1 MRYFLTITLITFG
14 FFSSALGQEAP
25 SESLAEGAEALEEGA
40 TLFPIPDYAS
50 DILARDAL
58 TGDWN
63 GERTSLAKDYGLQF
77 ELDVNQIYQ
86 GVMDGGNSSDDDYYG
101 SAYYALKFDTGQ
113 AGLWPGGF
121 LEVRGETYWG
131 KSVNTETGALLT
143 ANVNDAL
150 RDPAGNGTYLPHV
163 IYTQFLAE
171 NFAFFLGKLNTT
183 VGDSNSFA
191 HGVGDQRFMNLAF
204 SLNPVG
210 LTTAP
215 YAPLG
220 VGFLYIPF
228 EGVAYSFSVIDVNGK
243 IDETGFDTAFEGNYS
258 FVNELKVSTNFFE
271 RPGHH
276 TFGFVYSN
284 NEFDSI
290 DQRISLPPGTP
301 RTINKE
307 DGSWA
312 FVYNFDQFLVS
323 DPDDPEQGWG
333 LFGRVGISDG
343 DANLLHRFYSIGV
356 GGTGL
361 FPGRDRDRFGLGY
374 YYLDVS
380 NNRVGLATSDE
391 EHGAEVF
398 YNLVLTPAVEVTADL
413 QIIDGAVRS
422 ADTAVVGGLRARL
435 RF

>member
-1 MRYFLTITLITFG
+1 MRYFLTIILITFG
-14 FFSSALGQEAP
+14 FYSPALGQEAP
-25 SESLAEGAEALEEGA
+25 SESLAEQVEALEEGA
-40 TLFPIPDYAS
+40 TLFPIPDYTS
-50 DILARDAL
+50 GILARDAL

-86 GVMDGGNSSDDDYYG
+86 GVMDGGENSNDEYYG

-131 KSVNTETGALLT
+131 KSVNPDTGGLLT

-171 NFAFFLGKLNTT
+171 NFAFFVGKLNTT

-210 LTTAP
+210 LTTGP

-220 VGFLYIPF
+220 VGFVFIPF
-228 EGVAYSFSVIDVNGK
+228 ERVAYSFSVIDSNGK
-243 IDETGFDTAFEGNYS
+243 IDESGFNTVLDGDYS
-258 FVNELKVSTNFFE
+258 FINELKITTNFFG
-271 RPGHH
+271 RPGHQ
-276 TFGFVYSN
+276 TVGFVYSIK
-284 NEFDSI
+284 EFSSI
-290 DQRISLPPGTP
+290 DQRIALPPGTD
-301 RTINKE
+301 RSIATE
-307 DGSWA
+307 DDSWA
-312 FVYNFDQFLVS
+312 FIYNFDQYLVS

-374 YYLDVS
+374 YFLDVS
-380 NNRVGLATSDE
+380 NNRVGIATSDDE
-391 EHGAEVF
+391 QGAEIF
-398 YNLVLTPAVEVTADL
+398 YNFVLTPAVELTADL